1 MFPYEQQTKCRI
13 KVKLII
19 QCFQH
24 CFLLINFL
32 SIRFVKNM
40 CISHKH
46 DRPLDKVFNTGVVD
60 PILCPFCLSGLLH
73 SSPKASTIFI
83 CNCCLLFQMHR
94 SILPF
99 ETTFLYRT
107 GKSLNVFKDLRFG
120 QIFIQYFLSMLCYQL
135 IIVETVLP
143 CSNVA

>member
-1 MFPYEQQTKCRI
+1 MSI
-13 KVKLII
+13 KVKVII

-24 CFLLINFL
+24 CFLLISFL

-46 DRPLDKVFNTGVVD
+46 DRPLNKLFNTRVNY
-60 PILCPFCLSGLLH
+60 PCLCPCCLSCLLH
-73 SSPKASTIFI
+73 SSPQASTILI
-83 CNCCLLFQMHR
+83 CNCCLLFQMYR

-107 GKSLNVFKDLRFG
+107 GKSFNVFKDLIFG
-120 QIFIQYFLSMLCYQL
+120 QIFIEHFLSMLCYQN
-135 IIVETVLP
+135 IIVEKVLP
-143 CSNVA
+143 CSIVA